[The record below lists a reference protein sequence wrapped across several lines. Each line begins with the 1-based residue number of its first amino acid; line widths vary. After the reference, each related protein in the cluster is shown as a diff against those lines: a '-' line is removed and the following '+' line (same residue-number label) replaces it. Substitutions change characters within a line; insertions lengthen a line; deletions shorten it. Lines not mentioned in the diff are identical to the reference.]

1 MDNDTK
7 AVRVSVTLNGNEFAI
22 ELADNPASE
31 AFAALLPFQGEMSEL
46 NGNEKYLM
54 LDETLPAD
62 PVNPGT
68 IEAGDVMLYQSSCI
82 VIFYETFPT
91 NYSYTR
97 IGKIEDSQKLKEAVG
112 SGVVDV
118 SFS

>member
-1 MDNDTK
+1 MPVYRSIAGHWPIRLPDL
-7 AVRVSVTLNGNEFAI
+7 VS
-22 ELADNPASE
+22 
-31 AFAALLPFQGEMSEL
+31 
-46 NGNEKYLM
+46 
-54 LDETLPAD
+54 
-62 PVNPGT
+62 PGT